1 MKEHIETITDLLLG
15 AAYADKRL
23 EGDEINAIRTLLCK
37 LLGTDDLPSAQADQI
52 ASFKPAKFDP
62 LQATAGLKS
71 LPESDRNKVVEM
83 VIAVNDAD
91 EELDF
96 DEDRYLTKVAKG
108 LGLDASQFSAIV
120 EIDHELDGA
129 LAE

>member
-23 EGDEINAIRTLLCK
+23 QGNEIETIRGLLCK
-37 LLGTDDLPSAQADQI
+37 LLGKDQLPSAQADQI
-52 ASFKPAKFDP
+52 ANFKPGKFKLDS
-62 LQATAGLKS
+62 ATAS
-71 LPESDRNKVVEM
+71 LRVLDDEGRRKVVEM
-83 VIAVNDAD
+83 VAAVNDAD

-96 DEDRYLTKVAKG
+96 DEDQYLARGAKG
-108 LGLDASQFSAIV
+108 LGLETTELMGEVD
-120 EIDHELDGA
+120 DLDGV